1 MHPLGLKKGPL
12 RGRTKPLAGE
22 LRPRP
27 VVATPKSPTLKLATP
42 LFAVSLLALCAC
54 VQSAKKS
61 DGLNQVDD
69 LLSRIEKVYVECELA
84 DARVREAVETL
95 SWLTSEDFDGDPLE
109 VHAAMALAAERADLQ
124 AKELERSI
132 APMKASGE
140 ALFQRWTN
148 DLESFRSASMRA
160 RSAER
165 LAQTRARYDAI
176 VASVEPAFERMQ
188 ELNVLL
194 GDSVLFL
201 ANDLNAGAIAD
212 LRGDIEAMLASAK
225 ELSGQLDVCLSA
237 ADGYMR
243 SAALPEGLGED
254 AASAEKS
261 GA

>member
-1 MHPLGLKKGPL
+1 
-12 RGRTKPLAGE
+12 
-22 LRPRP
+22 
-27 VVATPKSPTLKLATP
+27 
-42 LFAVSLLALCAC
+42 
-54 VQSAKKS
+54 
-61 DGLNQVDD
+61 
-69 LLSRIEKVYVECELA
+69 
-84 DARVREAVETL
+84 VREAVETL
-95 SWLTSEDFDGDPLE
+95 TWLTSDDFDGDPLE

-124 AKELERSI
+124 AKELELSI

-176 VASVEPAFERMQ
+176 VASVEPAFARLQ

-212 LRGDIEAMLASAK
+212 LRGDIESMLASAK
-225 ELSGQLDVCLSA
+225 ALSAELEVCLSA

-243 SAALPEGLGED
+243 SAALPEGLGEQAP
-254 AASAEKS
+254 AAAPS

>member
-1 MHPLGLKKGPL
+1 M
-12 RGRTKPLAGE
+12 
-22 LRPRP
+22 
-27 VVATPKSPTLKLATP
+27 KLAAP
-42 LFAVSLLALCAC
+42 LLALTASLILSAC

-61 DGLNQVDD
+61 EGLDQVDD

-84 DARVREAVETL
+84 DLRVREAVETL
-95 SWLTSEDFDGDPLE
+95 SWLTAEGFDGDPVE
-109 VHAAMALAAERADLQ
+109 VHAALGLAAERADLQ
-124 AKELERSI
+124 AKELELSI

-165 LAQTRARYDAI
+165 LAETRARYDAI
-176 VASVEPAFERMQ
+176 VASVEPAYTRMQ

-201 ANDLNAGAIAD
+201 ANDLNAGAIGA

-225 ELSGQLDVCLSA
+225 ELSGELEVCLTA

-243 SAALPEGLGED
+243 SAALPEGLDEATSQSSD
-254 AASAEKS
+254 S